1 MKKSL
6 LFRWFGAGKFP
17 AIYSTDLATE
27 GILLSDEGLKA
38 WVTYRNFHRPGR
50 YSGYRIIG
58 KIASLIVTKV
68 RVAAYFGENPAIN
81 VPFSDERLK
90 QIAFSIEPSGALLAA
105 FDAALFNDDWS
116 GQMEYRF
123 YTPLAQAIVD
133 QIKTQIA

>member
-1 MKKSL
+1 
-6 LFRWFGAGKFP
+6 
-17 AIYSTDLATE
+17 
-27 GILLSDEGLKA
+27 LKA

-50 YSGYRIIG
+50 YSGYRIVG

-68 RVAAYFGENPAIN
+68 RIAAYFGENPAIN
-81 VPFSDERLK
+81 VPFIDERLK
-90 QIAFSIEPSGALLAA
+90 QIAFSVEPNGALLAA

-123 YTPLAQAIVD
+123 FTPLAQAIVD